1 MKESRDRVLIVAL
14 TPLIL
19 EKGLVWFEKNKRHI
33 EKSLQHPSFWQKN
46 TLAVVRG
53 QKIMLSEL
61 LRKLSDFGYEKY
73 QRVELPGEFS
83 QIGGTVT
90 IFPINTPTAYRIEFD
105 GNTIE
110 NIDELRT
117 IENKIPETPLGKIIY
132 KDNHRRK
139 EIPAGLARLKAGDYI
154 VHLDHGIGLFLRK
167 ENFQLSIFNFQTNPN
182 DKNSKS
188 QTCYVLEYANGDRL
202 TVPEEVSHKL
212 SPYIGFSTP
221 TIYRLG
227 GNLWHRTKRRVR
239 SDVRKT
245 AKELLKIYAAREIAA
260 RPPYALTDDM
270 LTQIEQDFEFEETSD
285 QRKAIKEI
293 ARDMTRPRPMDRL
306 VCGDVGFGKTEV
318 AIRAAARAAVSGRQ
332 VALIAPTTVLA
343 WQHFQTFRSR
353 FDRFPIKISLLSR
366 VQSPTEQKD
375 IIEELKK
382 GEIDIAIGTHRLL
395 QKDVGFKNLGLL
407 ILDEEQR
414 FGVKQ
419 KEKLK
424 GMRADIDVLS
434 LSATPIPRTLYFSL
448 AGLKNIS
455 NIQTAPANR
464 LPIKTY
470 VLARSKKIIQDAI
483 YAELARGGQ
492 VYYLHNRISTI
503 EPARLKIASLAPSG
517 TRIAV
522 AHAKLP
528 DQQLIEIIDDF
539 RNKKTD
545 ILVATTIIENGLD
558 LSNANTLIVE
568 DASRLGLAQAHQLRG
583 RIGRSEKQAFA
594 YFLYSPKKLTEVGKR
609 RLETLQRYQDL
620 GAGYE
625 IAMRDLE
632 IRGAGNIL
640 GREQSGSINRVG
652 LNLYCQMLNEAV
664 EELKVGS

>member
-1 MKESRDRVLIVAL
+1 MKKSTDHVLVVAL

-19 EKGLVWFEKNKRHI
+19 KKGFVWFEKNKRHI
-33 EKSLQHPSFWQKN
+33 EKARTRPDAAAGFWQKN
-46 TLAVVRG
+46 TILIESG
-53 QKIMLSEL
+53 QQIMLSEL

-73 QRVELPGEFS
+73 QKIELPGEFS

-90 IFPINTPTAYRIEFD
+90 IFPINTPCAYRIEFD

-110 NIDELRT
+110 SIEELQS
-117 IENKIPETPLGKIIY
+117 IQNEAPETPLGKIIY
-132 KDNHRRK
+132 KDKQRRR
-139 EIPAGLARLKAGDYI
+139 EIPADLENLKEGDYI
-154 VHLDHGIGLFLRK
+154 VHLDHGIGKFLKR
-167 ENFQLSIFNFQTNPN
+167 EDGYI
-182 DKNSKS
+182 
-188 QTCYVLEYANGDRL
+188 LEYAAGDKL

-227 GNLWHRTKRRVR
+227 GNLWHRTKRKIKE
-239 SDVRKT
+239 DIIKT
-245 AKELLKIYAAREIAA
+245 AKELLKIYAERELAE
-260 RPPYALTDDM
+260 RPPYETRDEM
-270 LTQIEQDFEFEETSD
+270 LTQIEQGFEFEETSD
-285 QRKAIKEI
+285 QKKAIEEI
-293 ARDMTRPRPMDRL
+293 ANDMRTPVPMDRL

-318 AIRAAARAAVSGRQ
+318 AIRAAAAAAISGRQ
-332 VALIAPTTVLA
+332 VALVAPTTVLA
-343 WQHFQTFRSR
+343 WQHFQTFSSR
-353 FDRFPIKISLLSR
+353 FDKFPIKISLLSR
-366 VQSPTEQKD
+366 VQSGAEQKN
-375 IIEELKK
+375 ITEELKN
-382 GEIDIAIGTHRLL
+382 GEIDIVIGTHRLL
-395 QKDVGFKNLGLL
+395 QKDIGFKNLGLL

-424 GMRADIDVLS
+424 SMRADIDVLS

-455 NIQTAPANR
+455 NIQTPPLNR
-464 LPIKTY
+464 RPIKTY
-470 VLARSKKIIQDAI
+470 VMPRSKKLAQKAI
-483 YAELARGGQ
+483 RKELARGGQ

-503 EPARLKIASLAPSG
+503 ESARLKIASLAPLG

-539 RNKKTD
+539 RNRKTD

-558 LSNANTLIVE
+558 LSNVNTLIVE

-583 RIGRSEKQAFA
+583 RIGRSDRQAFA
-594 YFLYSPKKLTEVGKR
+594 YFLYSPKRLTEIGKR
-609 RLETLQRYQDL
+609 RLETLKKYQGL

-625 IAMRDLE
+625 IAKRDLE

-640 GREQSGSINRVG
+640 GRDQSGSINRVG

-664 EELKVGS
+664 EELKNAL